1 MSRGKGLA
9 FIFDNEKIQEFLKSI
24 QSDKEIIIVCKSND
38 IKTKLVDLGIECKT
52 FNEYSHDTEEEL
64 QKSID
69 WIKTWPDKKISNNKT
84 FKELLVYDD
93 LSIYWF
99 LEARLYFYRI
109 QELIL
114 LIESLRKIIS
124 IENPDSIWVKGSK
137 DANCIVSELCKGI
150 IQKFELSQ
158 KNESERDIKYKS
170 YQGFP
175 TLKLLLLKLFRG
187 LYVNSSEKSSSKE
200 KRPILV
206 ISELGGWRREMDY
219 DSQKQVERDVFFHN
233 IVKKLSDLGNYVKII
248 DFENKPQRLLNAYLT
263 NKKRQR
269 GFGVRVEPWEKYI
282 SFDIIKKSKE
292 ANNRFMKMWQEL
304 KNSEDLKKSLVYDG
318 ISLYELLVEDLDYLF
333 KSFKAYTAV
342 TFIEVA
348 RKILEIERPSAIVMH
363 DEYGALQLSLIKAA
377 KKNGVPTISLQ
388 HGLSSDGQ
396 VQYIHKPEHVAN
408 QNSDLSFPLP
418 DKMCVWSQ
426 SAKKNL
432 IELGNFPSS
441 ILTVTGDPKLDFLPK
456 VVKKFNFEDI
466 IKKLEIPK
474 NKKIILFATENL
486 PKKEENVLITKTIL
500 KTMKELPNCHL
511 VIKIHPNELDFSLY
525 REIAKK
531 VNLSKFSL
539 FRDVNLYELLYV
551 SDVVIVSYST
561 VGVEAMRMKKPVIAL
576 HLMGLHDNVSYIKQN
591 MAYVIRSEEELLAT
605 IKKSLESEN
614 VENKIE
620 KAKVFSEQELGPID
634 SKATEK
640 IVQLILEL
648 KNEKQGISSN

>member
-1 MSRGKGLA
+1 MKGEKRLA
-9 FIFDNEKIQEFLKSI
+9 FIFDNEKIEEYLESI
-24 QSDKEIIIVCKSND
+24 HLDKEINIVCKSND
-38 IKTKLVDLGIECKT
+38 TKEKLAKLGIECKT
-52 FNEYSHDTEEEL
+52 INEYSHDTSEEL

-69 WIKTWPDKKISNNKT
+69 WIKTWPDKKIRNNNS
-84 FKELLVYDD
+84 FKELLVYDG
-93 LSIYWF
+93 LSIFWL
-99 LEARLYFYRI
+99 LESRLYFYRI

-114 LIESLRKIIS
+114 LIENLRKIIS

-137 DANCIVSELCKGI
+137 DAKYIVSELCEGLL
-150 IQKFELSQ
+150 QKFELSQ

-187 LYVNSSEKSSSKE
+187 LFVNSSEKSSSKE

-206 ISELGGWRREMDY
+206 ISELGGWRREIDY
-219 DSQKQVERDVFFHN
+219 DSQKLVERDVYFHN
-233 IVKKLSDLGNYVKII
+233 IVKRLSDLGNYVKVI
-248 DFENKPQRLLNAYLT
+248 DFENKPQRLLNSYLT

-269 GFGVRVEPWEKYI
+269 SFGVRVIPWEKYI

-292 ANNRFMKMWQEL
+292 ANKRFMKMWQEL
-304 KNSEDLKKSLVYDG
+304 KNSKDFKKSLVYEG
-318 ISLYELLVEDLDYLF
+318 ISLYELLVEDFDYLF
-333 KSFKAYTAV
+333 KSFKAYAAV

-348 RKILEIERPSAIVMH
+348 RKILEIERPSVIVMH

-377 KKNGVPTISLQ
+377 KKNGVPTVAVQ

-396 VQYIHKPEHVAN
+396 VQYIHKLEHVAN

-418 DKMCVWSQ
+418 NKMCVWSQ

-441 ILTVTGDPKLDFLPK
+441 IPTVTGDPKLDFLPK
-456 VVKKFNFEDI
+456 ILKKFNFENI

-474 NKKIILFATENL
+474 NKKIVLFATENL
-486 PKKEENVLITKTIL
+486 PKKEEKILITKTIL
-500 KTMKELPNCHL
+500 NTMKELPNCHL
-511 VIKIHPNELDFSLY
+511 VIKIHPNELDFSFY
-525 REIAKK
+525 REIARKA
-531 VNLSKFSL
+531 NLYKFSL
-539 FRDVNLYELLYV
+539 IRDLNLYELLYV
-551 SDVVIVSYST
+551 SDVVLVSYST

-576 HLMGLHDNVSYIKQN
+576 HLMGLHDNVSYVKQN
-591 MAYVIRSEEELLAT
+591 MAFVIRSEEELLST
-605 IKKSLESEN
+605 IKKSLESEY

-620 KAKVFSEQELGPID
+620 KAKVFSEQELGSID
-634 SKATEK
+634 SKANEK

-648 KNEKQGISSN
+648 KNEKQGIS

>member
-1 MSRGKGLA
+1 MKGEKVLA
-9 FIFDNEKIQEFLKSI
+9 FIFDNEKIQEFLESI
-24 QSDKEIIIVCKSND
+24 HLDKEIIIVCKSND
-38 IKTKLVDLGIECKT
+38 IKAKLVKLGIECKT
-52 FNEYSHDTEEEL
+52 IYEYSHDTNEEL
-64 QKSID
+64 QKAID
-69 WIKTWPDKKISNNKT
+69 WIKTWPDKKIWNNKT
-84 FKELLVYDD
+84 FKELLVYDG

-99 LEARLYFYRI
+99 LEMRLYLYRI

-114 LIESLRKIIS
+114 LIENLRKIIS
-124 IENPDSIWVKGSK
+124 KVNPDSIWIKGSK
-137 DANCIVSELCKGI
+137 DAKYI
-150 IQKFELSQ
+150 ISGFYRGHVQNFEINQKI
-158 KNESERDIKYKS
+158 ESERGTKYKS

-187 LYVNSSEKSSSKE
+187 LFVNSSEKSSSKE

-426 SAKKNL
+426 SATKNL

-441 ILTVTGDPKLDFLPK
+441 IPTVTGDPKLDFLPK
-456 VVKKFNFEDI
+456 IIKKFNFEDI

-486 PKKEENVLITKTIL
+486 PKKEENILITKTIL
-500 KTMKELPNCHL
+500 NTMKELPNCYL
-511 VIKIHPNELDFSLY
+511 VIKIHPNELNFSFY
-525 REIAKK
+525 REI
-531 VNLSKFSL
+531 S
-539 FRDVNLYELLYV
+539 
-551 SDVVIVSYST
+551 
-561 VGVEAMRMKKPVIAL
+561 
-576 HLMGLHDNVSYIKQN
+576 
-591 MAYVIRSEEELLAT
+591 
-605 IKKSLESEN
+605 
-614 VENKIE
+614 
-620 KAKVFSEQELGPID
+620 
-634 SKATEK
+634 
-640 IVQLILEL
+640 
-648 KNEKQGISSN
+648 